1 VTLLRE
7 GACISSILAD
17 DWDDW
22 FELAVVRFMQLRDC
36 PTKRHTEVQE
46 GDHACHVRDN
56 RISGTQKGEIA
67 GGKPADGDIT

>member
-1 VTLLRE
+1 MTGPPVDRRE
-7 GACISSILAD
+7 IHAAARLT
-17 DWDDW
+17 
-22 FELAVVRFMQLRDC
+22 
-36 PTKRHTEVQE
+36 TKRHTEAQE